1 MAQAVKIIEGG
12 KLVIPA
18 AMRKAMGITRGD
30 TVVVELLSNGE
41 LRVRPLASAIRE
53 AQEIVRRS
61 VRRDRSLADE
71 LMRER
76 KRTRFVSETYVLDAS
91 AVLCLLQEEKGA
103 ERVGRAL
110 PAPMIGAVNYSEVV
124 GKLVET
130 GIVEATVNGLIDML
144 QLKVIPFDRT
154 AGSARRRP
162 SHHQEARPLA
172 RRSRLVLRSLQQR
185 ARPP

>member
-18 AMRKAMGITRGD
+18 SMRRAMGITRGD
-30 TVVVELLSNGE
+30 TVVVELLSNSE

-76 KRTRFVSETYVLDAS
+76 KQDA
-91 AVLCLLQEEKGA
+91 VRE
-103 ERVGRAL
+103 
-110 PAPMIGAVNYSEVV
+110 
-124 GKLVET
+124 
-130 GIVEATVNGLIDML
+130 
-144 QLKVIPFDRT
+144 
-154 AGSARRRP
+154 
-162 SHHQEARPLA
+162 
-172 RRSRLVLRSLQQR
+172 
-185 ARPP
+185 